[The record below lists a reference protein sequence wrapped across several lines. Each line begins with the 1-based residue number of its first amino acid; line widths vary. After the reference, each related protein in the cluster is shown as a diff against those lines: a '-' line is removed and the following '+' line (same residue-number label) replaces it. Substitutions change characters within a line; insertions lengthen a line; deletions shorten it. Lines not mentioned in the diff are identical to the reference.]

1 MRYKSGKNIQNNY
14 KRRLEDQFGTQYSM
28 IIEGVEI
35 EGTLNTHENL
45 RMGGYLKGQIKSSA
59 VVWISKGGKI
69 DGNINANGL
78 IVEGYVHGNVRCTG
92 KAELRPGARIKGNI
106 ACGSLAVYAGCEL
119 EGKVKMHEGDLHTF
133 VVKRNTIEDES
144 NI

>member
-1 MRYKSGKNIQNNY
+1 MKYKSGNNSQNNH

-28 IIEGVEI
+28 IIEDVEI

-45 RMGGYLKGQIKSSA
+45 CMGGNLKGQIKSSA

-78 IVEGYVHGNVRCTG
+78 IVEGCRVSRF
-92 KAELRPGARIKGNI
+92 LRLSCHVSRN
-106 ACGSLAVYAGCEL
+106 LL
-119 EGKVKMHEGDLHTF
+119 
-133 VVKRNTIEDES
+133 NTI
-144 NI
+144 

>member
-1 MRYKSGKNIQNNY
+1 MIYKAGNNIQNNH
-14 KRRLEDQFGTQYSM
+14 KRRLEDQFGTHYSM
-28 IIEGVEI
+28 IIEDVEI
-35 EGTLNTHENL
+35 EGTLNTHDNL
-45 RMGGYLKGQIKSSA
+45 RMGGNLKGQIESSA

-92 KAELRPGARIKGNI
+92 KVELRPGARIKGDI
-106 ACGSLAVYAGCEL
+106 ACASLAVSMGCNL
-119 EGKVKMHEGDLHTF
+119 EGKVEMLEGKLKTF
-133 VVKRNTIEDES
+133 VAKRNMIDNDL